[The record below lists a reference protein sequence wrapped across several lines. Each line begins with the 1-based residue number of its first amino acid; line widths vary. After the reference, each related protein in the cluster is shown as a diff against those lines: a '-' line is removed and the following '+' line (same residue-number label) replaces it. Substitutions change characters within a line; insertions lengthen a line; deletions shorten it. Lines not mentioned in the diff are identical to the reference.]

1 MKILKTGTRRRI
13 AAELMAAL
21 LWCGLTLLTDR
32 FVFRYTEY
40 NATLAIY
47 KVLFF
52 IVAFGLIHGAVT
64 LVANVR
70 KRDRFTIRCLLW
82 ALPYLA
88 VNLVIFVLIWPGAWG
103 NDDLYV
109 FALAQSLQVTA
120 WYHFL
125 SSVYQILVLM
135 LLPFMAGTVLVQ
147 LVLASG
153 MLGYLMASLQEVVE
167 RYAAE
172 RGRSVKN
179 GRWVALLYLPFLLP
193 PILLHNQQPFRPT
206 WTSWVEVFLLSAMA
220 IWYTAG
226 KPLSRK
232 KWVVIVCLGALTATW
247 RSECVY
253 YLVMVPLFL
262 FLFTRKK
269 LLRGG
274 MAVLGSVLVV
284 VLAQASTRYNNYLQG
299 GSDWSYQS
307 VAFCRQIVTA
317 VQASDPE
324 EDGKFL
330 EKIDP
335 VFDVQA
341 CKEYLGPISGAYD
354 HVIRKDTE
362 VTEEMWGNCLQGAV
376 ALVLRHPDAVLAERW
391 DLFANTIEYT
401 IYSGQKSVFVT
412 SSELYDKPWEE
423 LRNIQQNFFT
433 DMPALAN
440 PINKELRTHVIHTLL
455 DWKVPTN
462 RLVSLSWKMLP
473 PFAVLIVLLPVLA
486 LWKKW
491 FLFWVDAACVAH
503 IGTVFLSAP
512 TSYFMYYLAPYMAGA
527 AAAGTVLLYLVLRTI
542 KRKTI

>member
-1 MKILKTGTRRRI
+1 
-13 AAELMAAL
+13 
-21 LWCGLTLLTDR
+21 
-32 FVFRYTEY
+32 
-40 NATLAIY
+40 
-47 KVLFF
+47 
-52 IVAFGLIHGAVT
+52 
-64 LVANVR
+64 
-70 KRDRFTIRCLLW
+70 
-82 ALPYLA
+82 
-88 VNLVIFVLIWPGAWG
+88 
-103 NDDLYV
+103 
-109 FALAQSLQVTA
+109 
-120 WYHFL
+120 
-125 SSVYQILVLM
+125 
-135 LLPFMAGTVLVQ
+135 
-147 LVLASG
+147 
-153 MLGYLMASLQEVVE
+153 
-167 RYAAE
+167 
-172 RGRSVKN
+172 
-179 GRWVALLYLPFLLP
+179 
-193 PILLHNQQPFRPT
+193 
-206 WTSWVEVFLLSAMA
+206 
-220 IWYTAG
+220 
-226 KPLSRK
+226 
-232 KWVVIVCLGALTATW
+232 
-247 RSECVY
+247 
-253 YLVMVPLFL
+253 
-262 FLFTRKK
+262 
-269 LLRGG
+269 

-440 PINKELRTHVIHTLL
+440 PINKELRTHVIHALL

>member
-1 MKILKTGTRRRI
+1 M
-13 AAELMAAL
+13 
-21 LWCGLTLLTDR
+21 TLLTDR

-103 NDDLYV
+103 NDDLHV

-220 IWYTAG
+220 IWYTVG

-324 EDGKFL
+324 EDGKLL